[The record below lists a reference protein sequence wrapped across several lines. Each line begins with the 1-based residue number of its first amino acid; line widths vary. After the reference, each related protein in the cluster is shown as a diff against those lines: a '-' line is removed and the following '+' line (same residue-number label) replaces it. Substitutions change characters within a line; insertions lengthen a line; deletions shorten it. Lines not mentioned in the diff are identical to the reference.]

1 MKKILIIE
9 DDVNIRDTI
18 DSILTLSSF
27 DVYTA
32 SDGKSGVEMVMSK
45 KPNLIICDVNMPIMS
60 GFGVLSKLKK
70 ELSENDMPIFL
81 FLTASNNQESID
93 KGMSLGADDYISK
106 PFKVSE
112 LLKSINKNFE
122 KI

>member
-81 FLTASNNQESID
+81 FLTASNSQESID

>member
-9 DDVNIRDTI
+9 DDVDIRDTI
-18 DSILTLSSF
+18 ASILTVSSF

-32 SDGKSGVEMVMSK
+32 ANGKSGVEMVMSK

-81 FLTASNNQESID
+81 FLTASIGQENID
-93 KGMSLGADDYISK
+93 KGMC
-106 PFKVSE
+106 PRR
-112 LLKSINKNFE
+112 
-122 KI
+122 

>member
-45 KPNLIICDVNMPIMS
+45 KPNLIICDVNMPIMN

-81 FLTASNNQESID
+81 FLTASNSRESVD
-93 KGMSLGADDYISK
+93 KGMSLGADGYISK

>member
-9 DDVNIRDTI
+9 DDVDIRDTI
-18 DSILTLSSF
+18 ASILTVSSF

-32 SDGKSGVEMVMSK
+32 ANGKSGVEMVMSK

-81 FLTASNNQESID
+81 FLTASIGQENID
-93 KGMSLGADDYISK
+93 KGMCLGADGYISK

-112 LLKSINKNFE
+112 LLNSINNNFE

>member
-1 MKKILIIE
+1 VKKILIIE

-81 FLTASNNQESID
+81 FLTASNSQESID